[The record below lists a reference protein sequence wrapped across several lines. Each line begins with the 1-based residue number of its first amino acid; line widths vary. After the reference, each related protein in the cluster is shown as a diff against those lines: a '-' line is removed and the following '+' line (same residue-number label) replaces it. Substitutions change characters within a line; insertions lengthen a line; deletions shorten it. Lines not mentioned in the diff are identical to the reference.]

1 MFKYTYTTL
10 PSPKQRYLSDLEK
23 EEFNYDSSQAVAV
36 DLLQSLYE
44 RLVQQEGVSCKKG
57 LFTKF
62 KSKFISFD
70 KIEPIKGLYLWG
82 GVGRG
87 KTYLMDSFF
96 ASLPLDKKIRLHFH
110 RFMRRV
116 HKDLKRLQG
125 EKNPLTIVA
134 ANIANEAHVIC
145 FDEFFVS
152 DIADAMLLGKLFELL
167 FSRNVVL
174 VATSNVEPD
183 NLYLNG
189 LQRKQFLPAIK
200 SLKKNTKVYN
210 VDSSIDYRLRSLEKA
225 ELYHYP
231 LDARANNSLIEA
243 FNLFCPLQDNILL
256 DLSIEI
262 EGRNVKFLRQ
272 GKDVIWFHFDIICSS
287 PRSQNDYIE
296 LSREFHAVLIS
307 GVPRMGKNNED
318 QARRFI
324 NLVDEFYD
332 RNVKVVLS
340 AEVDLVSL
348 YVDGALN
355 FEFQRT
361 KSRLLEMQSY
371 EYLSRPH
378 QP

>member
-1 MFKYTYTTL
+1 MSKYTHTTL
-10 PSPKQRYLSDLEK
+10 PSPKQRYLSDLER
-23 EEFNYDSSQAVAV
+23 EEFNYDSSQAIAV

-44 RLVQQEGVSCKKG
+44 RLIQEEGVGLKKD
-57 LFTKF
+57 LLAKF

-70 KIEPIKGLYLWG
+70 KVEPIKGLYFWG

-87 KTYLMDSFF
+87 KTYLMDGFF
-96 ASLPLDKKIRLHFH
+96 ESLPFNKKIRLHFH

-116 HKDLKRLQG
+116 HRDLKRLQG

-134 ANIANEAHVIC
+134 DNIADEAHVIC

-167 FSRNVVL
+167 FSLNVVL

-189 LQRKQFLPAIK
+189 LQRKQFLPAID
-200 SLKKNTKVYN
+200 SLKRNTKVYN
-210 VDSSIDYRLRSLEKA
+210 VDSGTDYRLRSLKKA
-225 ELYHYP
+225 ELYHFP
-231 LDARANNSLIEA
+231 LDASANSSLIEA
-243 FNLFCPLQDNILL
+243 FNVFCPLQDDILL

-262 EGRNVKFLRQ
+262 EGRNVEFLRQ

-296 LSREFHAVLIS
+296 LSHEFHAVLVS
-307 GVPRMGKNNED
+307 GVPQMGRNNED

-332 RNVKVVLS
+332 RNVKIVLS
-340 AEVDLVSL
+340 AEVDLMSL
-348 YVDGALN
+348 YIDGALT

>member
-1 MFKYTYTTL
+1 MSKYTHTTL
-10 PSPKQRYLSDLEK
+10 PSPKQRYLSDLER
-23 EEFNYDSSQAVAV
+23 EEFNYDSSQAIAV

-44 RLVQQEGVSCKKG
+44 RLIQEEGVGLKKD
-57 LFTKF
+57 LLAKF

-70 KIEPIKGLYLWG
+70 KVEPIKGLYFWG

-87 KTYLMDSFF
+87 KTYLMDGFF
-96 ASLPLDKKIRLHFH
+96 ESLPFNKKIRLHFH

-116 HKDLKRLQG
+116 HRDLKRLQG

-134 ANIANEAHVIC
+134 DNIADEAHVIC

-167 FSRNVVL
+167 FSLNVVL

-189 LQRKQFLPAIK
+189 LQRKQFLPAID
-200 SLKKNTKVYN
+200 SLKRNTKVYN
-210 VDSSIDYRLRSLEKA
+210 VDSGTDYRLRSLKKA
-225 ELYHYP
+225 ELYHFP
-231 LDARANNSLIEA
+231 LDASANSSLIEA
-243 FNLFCPLQDNILL
+243 FNVFCPLQDDILL

-272 GKDVIWFHFDIICSS
+272 GKDVIWFHFDTICSS

-296 LSREFHAVLIS
+296 LSHEFHAVLVS
-307 GVPRMGKNNED
+307 GVPQMGRNNED

-340 AEVDLVSL
+340 AEVDLMSL
-348 YVDGALN
+348 YIDGALT

>member
-1 MFKYTYTTL
+1 MSKYTHTTL
-10 PSPKQRYLSDLEK
+10 PSPKQRYLSDLER
-23 EEFNYDSSQAVAV
+23 EGFNYDSSQAVAV

-44 RLVQQEGVSCKKG
+44 RLLQEEGIGLKKG
-57 LFTKF
+57 LLAKF

-70 KIEPIKGLYLWG
+70 KVEPIKGLYFWG

-87 KTYLMDSFF
+87 KTYLMDGFF
-96 ASLPLDKKIRLHFH
+96 ESLPFKKKIRLHFH
-110 RFMRRV
+110 RFMKRV
-116 HKDLKRLQG
+116 HRDLKRLQG

-134 ANIANEAHVIC
+134 DNIADEAHVIC

-167 FSRNVVL
+167 FSLNIVL

-189 LQRKQFLPAIK
+189 LQRKQFLPAID
-200 SLKKNTKVYN
+200 SLKRNTKVYN
-210 VDSSIDYRLRSLEKA
+210 VDSGTDYRLRSLKKA
-225 ELYHYP
+225 ELYHFP
-231 LDARANNSLIEA
+231 LDASANSSLIEA
-243 FNLFCPLQDNILL
+243 FGVFCPLQDNILL
-256 DLSIEI
+256 NLSIEI

-296 LSREFHAVLIS
+296 LSREFHAVLVS
-307 GVPRMGKNNED
+307 GVPQMGRNNED

-340 AEVDLVSL
+340 AEVDLMSL
-348 YVDGALN
+348 YIDGGLT

>member
-1 MFKYTYTTL
+1 MK
-10 PSPKQRYLSDLEK
+10 
-23 EEFNYDSSQAVAV
+23 
-36 DLLQSLYE
+36 
-44 RLVQQEGVSCKKG
+44 
-57 LFTKF
+57 
-62 KSKFISFD
+62 
-70 KIEPIKGLYLWG
+70 
-82 GVGRG
+82 
-87 KTYLMDSFF
+87 
-96 ASLPLDKKIRLHFH
+96 
-110 RFMRRV
+110 RV

-145 FDEFFVS
+145 FDEFFVL

-167 FSRNVVL
+167 FSLNVVL

-200 SLKKNTKVYN
+200 SLKKNTKIFN
-210 VDSSIDYRLRSLEKA
+210 MDSGIDYRLRSLEKA
-225 ELYHYP
+225 ELYHHP
-231 LDARANNSLIEA
+231 LDASANSFLIEA
-243 FNLFCPLQDNILL
+243 FNLFCPLQENILL

-262 EGRNVKFLRQ
+262 EGRNVKFIRQ
-272 GKDVIWFHFDIICSS
+272 GKDVIWFHFDSICSS
-287 PRSQNDYIE
+287 PRSQNDYIQ

-340 AEVDLVSL
+340 AEVELVSL
-348 YVDGALN
+348 YVDGVLN

-371 EYLSRPH
+371 AYLSRPH

>member
-44 RLVQQEGVSCKKG
+44 RLVQEEGVICKKG

-62 KSKFISFD
+62 KSKFISFE
-70 KIEPIKGLYLWG
+70 KVEPKRGLYFWG

-96 ASLPLDKKIRLHFH
+96 ESLPFDKKIRLHFH

-116 HKDLKRLQG
+116 HEDLKRLQG

-134 ANIANEAHVIC
+134 ANIANEARVIC

-167 FSRNVVL
+167 FSLNVVL

-200 SLKKNTKVYN
+200 SLKKNTKIFN
-210 VDSSIDYRLRSLEKA
+210 VDSGIDYRLRSLEKA
-225 ELYHYP
+225 ELYHHP
-231 LDARANNSLIEA
+231 LDASANSFLIEA
-243 FNLFCPLQDNILL
+243 FNLFCPLQENILL

-262 EGRNVKFLRQ
+262 EGRNVKFIRQ
-272 GKDVIWFHFDIICSS
+272 GKDVIWFHFDSICSS
-287 PRSQNDYIE
+287 PRSQNDYIQ

-332 RNVKVVLS
+332 RSVKVVLS
-340 AEVDLVSL
+340 AEVELVSL
-348 YVDGALN
+348 YVDGVLN

-371 EYLSRPH
+371 AYLSRPH

>member
-1 MFKYTYTTL
+1 MSKYTHIQL
-10 PSPKQRYLSDLEK
+10 LSPKQRYLSDLNK
-23 EEFNYDSSQAVAV
+23 KGFDYDSSQAVAV
-36 DLLQSLYE
+36 ELLQSLYKQLLDKE
-44 RLVQQEGVSCKKG
+44 NINHKKNFLVKLQTRFFHSRKAN
-57 LFTKF
+57 
-62 KSKFISFD
+62 S
-70 KIEPIKGLYLWG
+70 IKGLYLWG

-87 KTYLMDSFF
+87 KTYLMDGFF
-96 ASLPLDKKIRLHFH
+96 QSLPFEKKIRLHFH

-116 HKDLKRLQG
+116 HNDLKRLEG
-125 EKNPLTIVA
+125 KKNPLIIVA
-134 ANIANEAHVIC
+134 KNIANEAHVIC

-167 FSRNVVL
+167 FSLNIVL

-189 LQRKQFLPAIK
+189 LQRKQFLPAIE
-200 SLKKNTKVYN
+200 SIKKNNEIFN
-210 VDSSIDYRLRSLEKA
+210 VDSDIDYRLRSIEQA

-231 LDARANNSLIEA
+231 LDASADIALIKA
-243 FNLFCPLQDNILL
+243 FNLFCPLGESISV
-256 DLSIEI
+256 DLNIEI
-262 EGRNVKFLRQ
+262 EGRNIKFRRQ
-272 GKDVIWFHFDIICSS
+272 GKDVIWFDFNVICNS

-307 GVPRMGKNNED
+307 GVPQLGKDNED

-324 NLVDEFYD
+324 SLVDEFYD
-332 RNVKVVLS
+332 RNVKIILS
-340 AEVDLVSL
+340 AEVGLMSL
-348 YVDGALN
+348 YADGALN

>member
-44 RLVQQEGVSCKKG
+44 RLVQEEGVICKKG

-62 KSKFISFD
+62 KSKFISFE
-70 KIEPIKGLYLWG
+70 KVEPKRGLYFWG

-87 KTYLMDSFF
+87 KTYLMDGFF
-96 ASLPLDKKIRLHFH
+96 ESLPFDKKIRLHFH

-116 HKDLKRLQG
+116 HEDLKRLQG

-134 ANIANEAHVIC
+134 ANIANEARVIC

-167 FSRNVVL
+167 FSLNVVL

-200 SLKKNTKVYN
+200 SLKKNTKIFN
-210 VDSSIDYRLRSLEKA
+210 MDSGIDYRLRSLEKA
-225 ELYHYP
+225 ELYHHP
-231 LDARANNSLIEA
+231 LDASANSFLIEA
-243 FNLFCPLQDNILL
+243 FNLFCPLQENILL

-262 EGRNVKFLRQ
+262 EGRNVKFIRQ
-272 GKDVIWFHFDIICSS
+272 GKDVIWFHFDSICSS
-287 PRSQNDYIE
+287 PRSQNDYIQ

-340 AEVDLVSL
+340 AEVELVSL
-348 YVDGALN
+348 YVDGVLN

-371 EYLSRPH
+371 AYLSRPH

>member
-1 MFKYTYTTL
+1 MFKYTHITL
-10 PSPKQRYLSDLEK
+10 PSPKQRYLSDLER

-44 RLVQQEGVSCKKG
+44 RLVQDEVVSCKKG
-57 LFTKF
+57 LFAKF

-70 KIEPIKGLYLWG
+70 KVKPIRGLYFWG

-87 KTYLMDSFF
+87 KTYLMDGFF
-96 ASLPLDKKIRLHFH
+96 ESLPFDKKIRLHFH
-110 RFMRRV
+110 RFMKRV
-116 HKDLKRLQG
+116 HKDLKGLQG

-145 FDEFFVS
+145 FDEFFVL

-167 FSRNVVL
+167 FSLNVVL

-210 VDSSIDYRLRSLEKA
+210 LDSGIDYRLRSIKKA

-231 LDARANNSLIEA
+231 LDASANSSLIKA
-243 FNLFCPLQDNILL
+243 FNLFCPLQENVLL

-340 AEVDLVSL
+340 AEVDLLSL
-348 YVDGALN
+348 YVDGVLN

>member
-1 MFKYTYTTL
+1 MFMYTHITL
-10 PSPKQRYLSDLEK
+10 PSPKQRYLSDLERD
-23 EEFNYDSSQAVAV
+23 EFNYDSSQAVAV

-44 RLVQQEGVSCKKG
+44 RLVQQEGVSYKKG

-96 ASLPLDKKIRLHFH
+96 ESLPLDKKIRLHFH

-167 FSRNVVL
+167 FSLNVVL

-210 VDSSIDYRLRSLEKA
+210 VDSGIDYRLRSLEKA

-296 LSREFHAVLIS
+296 LSREFHTVLIS

-348 YVDGALN
+348 YVYGALN

>member
-1 MFKYTYTTL
+1 MSKYTHTTL
-10 PSPKQRYLSDLEK
+10 PSPKQRYLSDLER
-23 EEFNYDSSQAVAV
+23 EEFNYDSSQAIAV

-44 RLVQQEGVSCKKG
+44 RLIQEEGVGLKKD
-57 LFTKF
+57 LLAKF

-70 KIEPIKGLYLWG
+70 KVEPIKGLYFWG

-87 KTYLMDSFF
+87 KTYLMDGFF
-96 ASLPLDKKIRLHFH
+96 ESLPFNKKIRLHFH

-116 HKDLKRLQG
+116 HRDLKRLQG
-125 EKNPLTIVA
+125 EKNPLTIA
-134 ANIANEAHVIC
+134 ADNIADEAHVIC

-167 FSRNVVL
+167 FSLNVVL

-189 LQRKQFLPAIK
+189 LQRKQFLPAID
-200 SLKKNTKVYN
+200 SLKRNTKVYN
-210 VDSSIDYRLRSLEKA
+210 VDSGTDYRLRSLKKA
-225 ELYHYP
+225 ELYHFP
-231 LDARANNSLIEA
+231 LDASANSSLIEA
-243 FNLFCPLQDNILL
+243 FNVFCPLQDDILL

-272 GKDVIWFHFDIICSS
+272 GKDVIWFHFDTICSS

-296 LSREFHAVLIS
+296 LSHEFHAVLVS
-307 GVPRMGKNNED
+307 GVPQMGRNNED

-340 AEVDLVSL
+340 AEVDLMSL
-348 YVDGALN
+348 YIDGALT

>member
-1 MFKYTYTTL
+1 MSKYTHTTL
-10 PSPKQRYLSDLEK
+10 PSPKQRYLSDLER
-23 EEFNYDSSQAVAV
+23 EEFNYDSSQAIAV

-44 RLVQQEGVSCKKG
+44 RLIQEEGVGLKKD
-57 LFTKF
+57 LLAKF

-70 KIEPIKGLYLWG
+70 KVEPIKGLYFWG

-87 KTYLMDSFF
+87 KTYLMDGFF
-96 ASLPLDKKIRLHFH
+96 ESLPFNKKIRLHFH

-116 HKDLKRLQG
+116 HRDLKRLQG

-134 ANIANEAHVIC
+134 DNIADEAHVIC

-167 FSRNVVL
+167 FSLNVVL

-189 LQRKQFLPAIK
+189 LQRKQFLPAID
-200 SLKKNTKVYN
+200 SLKRNTKVYN
-210 VDSSIDYRLRSLEKA
+210 VDSGTDYRLRSLKKA
-225 ELYHYP
+225 ELYHFP
-231 LDARANNSLIEA
+231 LDASANSSLIEA
-243 FNLFCPLQDNILL
+243 FNVFCPLQDDILL

-262 EGRNVKFLRQ
+262 EGRNVEFLRQ

-296 LSREFHAVLIS
+296 LSHEFHAVLVS
-307 GVPRMGKNNED
+307 GVPQMGRNNED

-340 AEVDLVSL
+340 AEVDLMSL
-348 YVDGALN
+348 YIDGALT

>member
-1 MFKYTYTTL
+1 MFKYTHITL
-10 PSPKQRYLSDLEK
+10 PSPKQRYLSDLER

-44 RLVQQEGVSCKKG
+44 RLVQQEGVSHKKG
-57 LFTKF
+57 LFSKF

-70 KIEPIKGLYLWG
+70 KIESIKGLYLWG

-96 ASLPLDKKIRLHFH
+96 ESLPLDKKMRLHFH

-200 SLKKNTKVYN
+200 SLKKNTKVCN
-210 VDSSIDYRLRSLEKA
+210 
-225 ELYHYP
+225 
-231 LDARANNSLIEA
+231 LDARANHSLIEA

-307 GVPRMGKNNED
+307 GVPRMGKNNDD

>member
-62 KSKFISFD
+62 KSKFISFN
-70 KIEPIKGLYLWG
+70 KVEPIKGLYFWG

-96 ASLPLDKKIRLHFH
+96 ESLPLDKKIRLHFH

-167 FSRNVVL
+167 FSLNVVL

-210 VDSSIDYRLRSLEKA
+210 VDSGIDYRLRSLQKA

-231 LDARANNSLIEA
+231 LDASANSSLIEA
-243 FNLFCPLQDNILL
+243 FNLFCPLQENILF

-296 LSREFHAVLIS
+296 LSREFHTVLIS

-348 YVDGALN
+348 YVDGALK